1 MEYSN
6 TIDDVYNDLLDVE
19 NSTYLFFI
27 YYTVLSL
34 HEKPYFLFPNV
45 LKRSSFKKNTL
56 EYDLFCI
63 IRKDEIL
70 PRKYYLI
77 L

>member
-1 MEYSN
+1 MEYLN

-45 LKRSSFKKNTL
+45 LKRSSFK
-56 EYDLFCI
+56 E
-63 IRKDEIL
+63 
-70 PRKYYLI
+70 KYTGI
-77 L
+77 